1 MEWDLGLKAV
11 VFLVIMSL
19 GFGVIAQGV
28 AGRATTGWLWLIA
41 STAYFVGAL
50 FTSEIWFGWARE
62 EDLQPNF
69 DGFSFD
75 QGLLFGLIFG
85 IVAVL
90 ITRYVT
96 RRRRRHRPMAA

>member
-28 AGRATTGWLWLIA
+28 AGATTGWLWLIA
-41 STAYFVGAL
+41 SIAYFGGAL
-50 FTSEIWFGWARE
+50 FTSEIWFGWAAE
-62 EDLQPNF
+62 EDSQPNF

-90 ITRYVT
+90 ITRYVM

>member
-1 MEWDLGLKAV
+1 MEWDLGLKGVAL
-11 VFLVIMSL
+11 LVMMSL
-19 GFGVIAQGV
+19 GFGIIAQFV

-50 FTSEIWFGWARE
+50 FTSEIWFGWATE

-69 DGFSFD
+69 DGLSLD
-75 QGLLFGLIFG
+75 EALLLGLIFG

-90 ITRYVT
+90 ITTYVT
-96 RRRRRHRPMAA
+96 RRRHRHRPMAA

>member
-1 MEWDLGLKAV
+1 MEWDLGLRAV
-11 VFLVIMSL
+11 GFLIIMSL
-19 GFGVIAQGV
+19 GFGIIAQLV

-50 FTSEIWFGWARE
+50 FTSEIWFGWATE

-75 QGLLFGLIFG
+75 EGLLFGLIFG
-85 IVAVL
+85 IMAVL

-96 RRRRRHRPMAA
+96 RRRRRHRPMAD